1 MCEAGDPIAP
11 TRAGE
16 ERERPGSRVPRSGF
30 GARRAAAGSP
40 SAGAHHKL
48 GGPAPHLLT
57 PARGEPRGG
66 RRKRSRRPLLP
77 PPPPL
82 PEPGAPAGEGGEV
95 VPGDFSW
102 PPASPGAKESAG
114 WGGRAG
120 YPGWESVC
128 KGGPKA
134 AGSGRIT
141 ATRSRVQHSKFQESS
156 SLLPSFPKSLSS
168 H

>member
-114 WGGRAG
+114 WG
-120 YPGWESVC
+120 
-128 KGGPKA
+128 
-134 AGSGRIT
+134 
-141 ATRSRVQHSKFQESS
+141 
-156 SLLPSFPKSLSS
+156 LPSGVPGLGECVQRRTKSCGLRANHCNSKS
-168 H
+168 CAA